1 MTALV
6 PVLCAR
12 SGGGDIAAALIA
24 ATNGD
29 TFPAGPN
36 SFLRVKNGNAA
47 ACTVTVTPPSTS
59 GPLGTTIG
67 PLALSPQVALTVG
80 DRIYG
85 PFPTYPFGDANGNV
99 TVTYSVTPTV
109 TVEALLMAT

>member
-1 MTALV
+1 VAALI

-12 SGGGDIAAALIA
+12 SGGGDIAAGLTA
-24 ATNGD
+24 ASASD

-47 ACTVTVTPPSTS
+47 ACTVTVTPPASS

-67 PLALSPQVALTVG
+67 ALALSPAVAATTG
-80 DRIYG
+80 DRIFG

-109 TVEALLMAT
+109 TVEALLMGT